1 VLINFTKFPSQCS
14 GSKAY
19 SAVLV
24 SLSILFLGCS
34 SSTQQLETIAS
45 TDVTAEEGGEV
56 GGSVDLPIDYH
67 KVLQNAIQ
75 DQYLTDQTLTSDYR
89 VGVGDILEVN
99 VWGEEDLSGE
109 YHVRSNRA
117 ISFPLLGD
125 VEVRGLTVQEI
136 SDKIKALLEK
146 DFLVEAKVKTSILEY
161 HSQKVYV
168 FGYIKQPGR
177 YKLRDD
183 PSLLSL
189 LLRMGGV
196 DSSTGRELK
205 IIRRD
210 PGSDHSG
217 EDVAPEKN
225 DFKFLSVDIWR
236 LLYQGDLSQNI
247 HLKDGDILLVSGST
261 TSTVVGAQICYI
273 LGEVNNPGIFEMTG
287 QFTVLDAV
295 LKAGGFTEFAAPNR
309 SKVIRGE
316 GLNQK
321 IFQIRAGELI
331 ANGDMSKNFNL
342 EPGDIL
348 LVPESYL

>member
-1 VLINFTKFPSQCS
+1 MKEFVKFLS
-14 GSKAY
+14 GRSGCNAC
-19 SAVLV
+19 AVVLV
-24 SLSILFLGCS
+24 FISMLLFGCS
-34 SSTQQLETIAS
+34 SGARQVETTSTTEMAP
-45 TDVTAEEGGEV
+45 EEPVEEAGLM
-56 GGSVDLPIDYH
+56 DLPVDYH
-67 KVLQNAIQ
+67 KVLQNAML
-75 DQYLTDQTLTSDYR
+75 DQHLTDQTLISEYR
-89 VGVGDILEVN
+89 VGTGDVLDVS

-109 YHVRSNRA
+109 YLVRPNQT

-125 VEVRGLTVQEI
+125 VGIRGLTVREI
-136 SDKIKALLEK
+136 SDKIEVLLEK
-146 DFLVEAKVKTSILEY
+146 DYLVEAKVKTSVAEY

-168 FGYIKQPGR
+168 FGFIKQPGR
-177 YKLRDD
+177 YELRDD

-189 LLRMGGV
+189 LLRTGGA

-210 PGSDHSG
+210 PGSDLSG
-217 EDVAPEKN
+217 EDVTPEKG
-225 DFKFLSVDIWR
+225 DFSVLPVDIWR
-236 LLYQGDLSQNI
+236 LLYQGDLSQNVQ
-247 HLKDGDILLVSGST
+247 LKDGDILLVSGGST

-273 LGEVNNPGIFEMTG
+273 LGEVNRPGIYEMTG
-287 QFTVLDAV
+287 QFSVMDAV

-316 GLNQK
+316 GPNQK
-321 IFQIRAGELI
+321 IFRIRAGELI